1 MKYHGTR
8 RLKLGASIAWTKLV
22 SMSMTRAG
30 FKCSVVLARALIIV
44 SSISPTSG
52 HLMTDPMF

>member
-1 MKYHGTR
+1 M
-8 RLKLGASIAWTKLV
+8 AWTKLV
-22 SMSMTRAG
+22 SISITRAG

-52 HLMTDPMF
+52 HLMTEPIFSIA